1 MTARIKAIGVDPGLA
16 STGFAIVETLER
28 RGRAC
33 QWGNIKTTP
42 SLTFSERLNSIYLQ
56 LSDIISRWNPQ
67 LLVIEGIYVYN
78 KFPKAAIQLGS
89 VRGVIYLAAQHKTI
103 DICELKP
110 TEVKSALTGN
120 GRAGKQQVARM
131 TLKVLNIK
139 ESVKSDHASDALA
152 LAITGLSRHGFFS
165 W

>member
-131 TLKVLNIK
+131 TWLLPVFQGM
-139 ESVKSDHASDALA
+139 VFLA
-152 LAITGLSRHGFFS
+152 GKI
-165 W
+165 

>member
-120 GRAGKQQVARM
+120 GRAGKQQVERM

-152 LAITGLSRHGFFS
+152 LAITGLSRHGFLS